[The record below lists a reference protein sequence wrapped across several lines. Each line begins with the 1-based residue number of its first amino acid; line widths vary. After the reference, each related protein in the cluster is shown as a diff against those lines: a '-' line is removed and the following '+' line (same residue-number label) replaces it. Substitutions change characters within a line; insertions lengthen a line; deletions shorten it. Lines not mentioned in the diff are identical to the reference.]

1 MSTVI
6 EARRLNGTDIGKTV
20 EFLDLIKG
28 TLASVHHEV
37 CKFEETDFGDPEAKF
52 VEFQVIEIQLK
63 DRDEQ
68 WTLYPSTKVTII
80 GRKVKAVEQAH

>member
-1 MSTVI
+1 MSTII

-20 EFLDLIKG
+20 EFLNLIKG
-28 TLASVHHEV
+28 TLASVHHQV
-37 CKFEETDFGDPEAKF
+37 CKFEETKLGDSEPKS

-68 WTLYPSTKVTII
+68 WTLYPSTKVTIS
-80 GRKVKAVEQAH
+80 GKESKP